1 MKKIKY
7 KTGDSVYYKDP
18 EGNEWEATIKHTQS
32 WNNNYII
39 TLDNLDGNLDEINK
53 AFIKLRELNST
64 TINRNGIIQINFVTE
79 ENLRPSWKKREEKIN
94 KILGISSDN

>member
-32 WNNNYII
+32 WNKEYII
-39 TLDNLDGNLDEINK
+39 TLDVDGVQ
-53 AFIKLRELNST
+53 R
-64 TINRNGIIQINFVTE
+64 NFVGE
-79 ENLRPSWKKREEKIN
+79 ESLRPSWKKREEKIN